1 VKNGH
6 KPSCNHSERF
16 CQGSDER
23 CLLENVDGT
32 LDKVRTS
39 LCQMFVVRVPVWH
52 WLCIRQM
59 EEGYVSYDASR
70 VGILDTFARTQ
81 LCAGMNQL
89 FASVRELRKYA
100 ITLFAPLLLQ

>member
-1 VKNGH
+1 
-6 KPSCNHSERF
+6 
-16 CQGSDER
+16 
-23 CLLENVDGT
+23 
-32 LDKVRTS
+32 
-39 LCQMFVVRVPVWH
+39 
-52 WLCIRQM
+52 M